1 MLAKFNNVIGKSYIV
16 KIENGIITFDFVK
29 LAVFRPYT
37 AQKQENFTKFI
48 EELAAG
54 FIRPVLL
61 WSLTNPPPEGAGI
74 IIRMQDDPSM
84 LRFAT
89 VEPASMIRI
98 VELNKVSWI
107 RSDSGFYWMPMP
119 AAIG

>member
-1 MLAKFNNVIGKSYIV
+1 MRVKFSNVNGKSYNI
-16 KIENGIITFDFVK
+16 KIENGIIVFDFVK
-29 LAVFRPYT
+29 LATFRPYT
-37 AQKQENFTKFI
+37 AQQQENFAKFI
-48 EELAAG
+48 EELASG

-61 WSLTNPPPEGAGI
+61 WSVANPPPEGAGI
-74 IIRMQDDPSM
+74 IIRVQDDPTM

-89 VEPASMIRI
+89 VEPESMIKI

-119 AAIG
+119 VAIG